1 VSLIIIIVLMIAE
14 SVSLILTAENPQ
26 YTKYWDVSV
35 HFTDRHSRQ
44 KCTDNLLSIY
54 SWGFSAYK
62 LTDLWVHFARLWIES
77 VYRSFSDDA
86 LSDSSECESYSS
98 CTWYFWTHWM
108 RDVTSYVSSAWSAS
122 QSSLSKCDRTALQVQ
137 VLVSVNVC
145 FKDVFLKLLHCLC
158 QMTDNL
164 I

>member
-44 KCTDNLLSIY
+44 KCTDNLSIY

-86 LSDSSECESYSS
+86 LSDSSECELQFMHLIFLNSLNERSHHMS
-98 CTWYFWTHWM
+98 LQLDQHHKVLWAN
-108 RDVTSYVSSAWSAS
+108 VTE
-122 QSSLSKCDRTALQVQ
+122 QRHRFRCLFLSMC
-137 VLVSVNVC
+137 VLKMSFKVCIVSVRW
-145 FKDVFLKLLHCLC
+145 
-158 QMTDNL
+158 QTT
-164 I
+164 